1 MRVVCFP
8 TKWGKW
14 REREDF
20 EGIINCS
27 IKGNVGRMHADITIP
42 HMTGVASAC
51 KSLLPPSNTSV
62 SISPS
67 PHTTLTILQNRTATL
82 WMFAG
87 LTWTRDVTLSNR
99 KASLSNFVH
108 VMSHNSCSLLK
119 VNLLSRHCVIC
130 RRDPRYQELL
140 TGPCVWSQAYM

>member
-67 PHTTLTILQNRTATL
+67 PYYPDHFTKPTAIP
-82 WMFAG
+82 WMFVG
-87 LTWTRDVTLSNR
+87 LTWRAVKLYQTGRLHYE
-99 KASLSNFVH
+99 KFVH
-108 VMSHNSCSLLK
+108 VMSYNSCSLLK
-119 VNLLSRHCVIC
+119 VNIVLCHCVIC
-130 RRDPRYQELL
+130 RRDPTY
-140 TGPCVWSQAYM
+140 